1 MFSVASSLPPPHAPV
16 DPGLGP
22 PHKGGIC
29 GGQRGSADCMALLLL
44 TGEVSAAA
52 RLEQISRS
60 LCAYKSPPWAAQLWK
75 GLVCSHSCGVRKAEG
90 ELPWRRAALAGVSR
104 SPRPPPPSQLR
115 GWGTHLGRVQGM
127 LWGAVFPTRQLS
139 PLFSLNCISF
149 PL

>member
-1 MFSVASSLPPPHAPV
+1 MTEQEQNIEQAFLWLAGRVSVELRAGSLFQKGQGLCCKCKWSLEPQFRKTLQDLFSVASSLPPPHAPV

-52 RLEQISRS
+52 PLEQISRS

-75 GLVCSHSCGVRKAEG
+75 GLVCSPHVE
-90 ELPWRRAALAGVSR
+90 
-104 SPRPPPPSQLR
+104 
-115 GWGTHLGRVQGM
+115 
-127 LWGAVFPTRQLS
+127 
-139 PLFSLNCISF
+139 
-149 PL
+149 